1 MSRWWR
7 YTMEKEPPDEI
18 VVQSTATLHRYVK
31 AEVIEPERDDKP
43 LTLFD
48 LEEPDPF
55 SCEHELAVAD
65 IGKGKTECGLM
76 GKWTNCREVGHCTAE
91 GAR

>member
-1 MSRWWR
+1 MIQLS
-7 YTMEKEPPDEI
+7 
-18 VVQSTATLHRYVK
+18 
-31 AEVIEPERDDKP
+31 
-43 LTLFD
+43 LFD
-48 LEEPDPF
+48 MAGDRDPF
-55 SCEHELAVAD
+55 SCEHELSVAD

>member
-1 MSRWWR
+1 MIQLS
-7 YTMEKEPPDEI
+7 
-18 VVQSTATLHRYVK
+18 
-31 AEVIEPERDDKP
+31 
-43 LTLFD
+43 LFD
-48 LEEPDPF
+48 MEERDPF

-65 IGKGKTECGLM
+65 IGKGKTECALM